1 MLGKLM
7 KYEIK
12 ATARVFLPV
21 YAALIVS
28 SLTSLLF
35 HHVKFSWPAGIS
47 YSIMGGLTVAVIVI
61 SFILTLQ
68 RFFKNLLGPEG
79 YLMFTLP
86 VGVDHL
92 VLSKLLTS
100 ALWFFAS
107 GIVVAAAVAIQI
119 VPVTGLERI
128 GRAFAQLQYY
138 LSQNAHYPLFL
149 AEFLVLVVAGFFG
162 SILKLYACIS
172 LSLLA
177 DRHRVAW
184 SFAAFIGLNTAEQTF
199 SGILFSSADAMFD
212 LKNFF
217 QNLGNITAMHTM
229 LLSMTAFVL
238 FIAVAYYIVTR
249 VMLSRRLNLQ

>member
-1 MLGKLM
+1 
-7 KYEIK
+7 
-12 ATARVFLPV
+12 
-21 YAALIVS
+21 
-28 SLTSLLF
+28 
-35 HHVKFSWPAGIS
+35 
-47 YSIMGGLTVAVIVI
+47 
-61 SFILTLQ
+61 
-68 RFFKNLLGPEG
+68 
-79 YLMFTLP
+79 MFTLP

-177 DRHRVAW
+177 DRHR
-184 SFAAFIGLNTAEQTF
+184 SRGR
-199 SGILFSSADAMFD
+199 SRHSSA
-212 LKNFF
+212 
-217 QNLGNITAMHTM
+217 
-229 LLSMTAFVL
+229 
-238 FIAVAYYIVTR
+238 
-249 VMLSRRLNLQ
+249 